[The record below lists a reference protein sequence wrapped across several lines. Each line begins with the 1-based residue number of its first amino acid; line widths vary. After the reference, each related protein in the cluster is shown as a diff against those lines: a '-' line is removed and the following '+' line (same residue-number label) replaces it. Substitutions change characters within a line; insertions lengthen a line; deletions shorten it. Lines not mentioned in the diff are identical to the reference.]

1 MYKYLYRACLGWSS
15 LFFITAHMAICL
27 GLVKKTVL
35 VTHYFFGYCWTVLAQ
50 YWGLLSLILPHSM
63 SRLWSSKKLGHKFSK
78 GIFTLQSMS
87 CSEGEGKK
95 KKKVEWAGVSW
106 WFCLSRRLLLIDW
119 WDIVRGGESLPL
131 HHFPSTHFLSLF
143 NCLYLD
149 PLVFSLCLFLF
160 SPLYCWKD
168 QGSEK
173 KIVWVSS
180 WRRLTQHNII
190 KVFFLVL

>member
-1 MYKYLYRACLGWSS
+1 MVIAELCLHSIEAFYLSFCLTQWVGCGAARSWDTNSPKGYSLCKACHAL
-15 LFFITAHMAICL
+15 
-27 GLVKKTVL
+27 KE
-35 VTHYFFGYCWTVLAQ
+35 
-50 YWGLLSLILPHSM
+50 
-63 SRLWSSKKLGHKFSK
+63 R
-78 GIFTLQSMS
+78 
-87 CSEGEGKK
+87 EKK

-149 PLVFSLCLFLF
+149 PLDFSLCLFLF